1 MIDLITE
8 LLELDDRGERTT
20 KLDELRALI
29 IEQTEALEEAQ
40 ATIEQLTSENAS
52 LVSANSKLFVQVAT
66 EDVEEASILDEADTV
81 TLDDISFDNE

>member
-29 IEQTEALEEAQ
+29 IAQTEALEEAQ
-40 ATIEQLTSENAS
+40 ATIEQLNSENAS

-66 EDVEEASILDEADTV
+66 EDVEEADILDEADTV
-81 TLDDISFDNE
+81 TLDDISFDTE

>member
-1 MIDLITE
+1 MIDIITE